1 MGNMDTDPKELKE
14 FKSLIS
20 LDLSR
25 TVGLKTPQSLYL
37 GKTLVTAAV
46 LKELAG
52 RVGITRRNL
61 AVRLLGCRLEV

>member
-1 MGNMDTDPKELKE
+1 MGDMDTDPKELKE

-20 LDLSR
+20 LDISS
-25 TVGLKTPQSLYL
+25 TVGLKTPLSLYL

-52 RVGITRRNL
+52 RDGIR
-61 AVRLLGCRLEV
+61 